1 MVRVVDLLEECA
13 ATLQPFTETFDVGT
27 SKWNGSAYV
36 PTLASQQGDMYAL
49 AWFSSLKTAAALL
62 NDQNCFS
69 KAQIAVLR
77 NEFLGGMGSF
87 QDFSLSTEHWGAKA
101 HDANQRL
108 ERLRT
113 KLFECLADVEKNA

>member
-1 MVRVVDLLEECA
+1 MRVVDLLEECA

-36 PTLASQQGDMYAL
+36 PTLTSQQGDMYAL

-62 NDQNCFS
+62 HDQNCFS

-108 ERLRT
+108 ERLRA